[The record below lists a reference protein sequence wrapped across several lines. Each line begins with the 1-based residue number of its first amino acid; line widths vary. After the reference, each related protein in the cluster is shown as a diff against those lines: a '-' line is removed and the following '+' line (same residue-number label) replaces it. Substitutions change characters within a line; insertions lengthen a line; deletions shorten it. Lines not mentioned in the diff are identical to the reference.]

1 MKLLESNVLQL
12 EMKACLLNPSKM
24 YGVCSTFGEYKS
36 ISTFFEVLISHAR
49 REVITYLRGQ

>member
-24 YGVCSTFGEYKS
+24 YGVCSKFGEYKS
-36 ISTFFEVLISHAR
+36 ISTFFEV
-49 REVITYLRGQ
+49 